1 MQVRHLYV
9 VLSEAPRVETETE
22 QTTDVGRERAQ
33 ALAGG
38 LTGNF
43 SFYKFLLLNLEY
55 LLQH

>member
-9 VLSEAPRVETETE
+9 VLSEAPGVETETE
-22 QTTDVGRERAQ
+22 QMTDVGRERAQ

-43 SFYKFLLLNLEY
+43 TVFTF
-55 LLQH
+55 